1 MSLGLINDSKSQLSY
16 VFTLNGGVVSWKSSK
31 QETTTDSTSES
42 ECIAAFEVAKEA
54 VWIRKLI

>member
-16 VFTLNGGVVSWKSSK
+16 VFTLNSGVVSWKSSK

-42 ECIAAFEVAKEA
+42 ECIATFEVAKEA